1 MNVREYIRTLQDTID
16 QLPIDRIDQA
26 IQVLHEARVRGKQ
39 VFIMGNGGS
48 ASTASH
54 FVCDLAKNTRREGWP
69 HYKVL
74 GLTDNMAI
82 FSAYANDEGYENV
95 FAQQLAS
102 LIRRGDI
109 VIGISAS
116 GNSPN
121 VLRAME
127 EAAKHDA
134 FRIGFTGFTGGKLS
148 QLVDLNI
155 HVPNTE
161 YGIVEDI
168 HLMLEHMTV
177 EALKERVEHELP
189 PAQILEVIQELPS
202 YAGDVI
208 SELFGQPTLTF
219 DEDRLEELPR
229 STQDLLY
236 SISKEF
242 VERLDLNSLL
252 EKILSLTVQKLGAMS
267 GSMVVLD
274 EEGNVIEGAAVYGGK
289 SQNLT
294 TQQLADIMQ
303 QGLAGWVI
311 ENRQSVL
318 IPSTRDDPRWLS
330 REWES
335 EKSRSA
341 LSVPLMSQDRVVGV
355 LTTVHP
361 DADRFTREDLALLT
375 SVALT
380 LSVHDGVKSKMRTN
394 GEENGNS

>member
-1 MNVREYIRTLQDTID
+1 
-16 QLPIDRIDQA
+16 
-26 IQVLHEARVRGKQ
+26 
-39 VFIMGNGGS
+39 
-48 ASTASH
+48 
-54 FVCDLAKNTRREGWP
+54 
-69 HYKVL
+69 VL

-127 EAAKHDA
+127 EAEKHDA

-148 QLVDLNI
+148 QMVDLNI
-155 HVPNTE
+155 HVPNHE

-177 EALKERVEHELP
+177 EALKEKVEHEIP
-189 PAQILEVIQELPS
+189 PAQILEAIQELPS

-219 DEDRLEELPR
+219 DEEKLEELPQ

-252 EKILSLTVQKLGAMS
+252 EKILYLTVQKLGAMS

-274 EEGNVIEGAAVYGGK
+274 EEGNVIQGAAVYGGK

-330 REWES
+330 RDWES

-361 DADRFTREDLALLT
+361 DADRFTREDLSLLT

-380 LSVHDGVKSKMRTN
+380 LSVNDGVKSKMITN
-394 GEENGNS
+394 GEGNGSS

>member
-1 MNVREYIRTLQDTID
+1 MNVREYISTLQATID
-16 QLPIDRIDQA
+16 KIPVEKVEQV
-26 IQVLHEARVRGKQ
+26 IQILHEARIIGKQ

-54 FVCDLAKNTRREGWP
+54 FVCDLAKNTRKEGWP
-69 HYKVL
+69 HFKVL

-102 LIRRGDI
+102 LIQNGD
-109 VIGISAS
+109 VVVGISAS

-121 VLRAME
+121 VLKAMD
-127 EAAKHDA
+127 EAVKHNA
-134 FRIGFTGFTGGKLS
+134 YRIGFTGFTGGKLAEM
-148 QLVDLNI
+148 VDLNI
-155 HVPNTE
+155 HIDNDN

-168 HLMLEHMTV
+168 HMMLEHMTV
-177 EALKERVEHELP
+177 NALQKRVEYELP
-189 PAQILEVIQELPS
+189 PAQILEAIKEIPS
-202 YAGDVI
+202 YAGDVV
-208 SELFGQPTLTF
+208 SELFGQPTLTVN
-219 DEDRLEELPR
+219 EEKLKMLPQN
-229 STQDLLY
+229 TQELLY
-236 SISKEF
+236 AISQEF
-242 VERLDLNSLL
+242 ADKLDLNSLL
-252 EKILSLTVQKLGAMS
+252 EKILYLTVQKLGAIS
-267 GSMVVLD
+267 GSMLVMD
-274 EEGNVIEGAAVYGGK
+274 EDGNVVEGAAVYGGK
-289 SQNLT
+289 TQNLS

-303 QGLAGWVI
+303 QGLAGWVV

-330 REWES
+330 RDWEV

-361 DADRFTREDLALLT
+361 EADRFTRDDLALLT

-380 LSVHDGVKSKMRTN
+380 LSVNGSVKSQRK
-394 GEENGNS
+394 NS